1 MKGQIAIVTQSY
13 KNDYKECKLL
23 CESID
28 RFAPT
33 IPHFIFVN
41 DEDIELFSDL
51 NYGKHKVYKKSIIL
65 PKYLIRLPWKIMGH
79 HFHVSLFTLPV
90 REWIIQQICKL
101 GVFEVIGKEFDV
113 TLNIDSETVL
123 MKPFKINELYQD
135 GKWLMYRVLNINE
148 PSHDDYC
155 NAAYKLLNMT
165 GNMEDINQWNYM
177 NTPVAFVRENVEA
190 LLDTIGKGYM
200 GGWKRRLCNTYRF
213 SEYYTYAI
221 FTEHQLK
228 FKNHFITD
236 KHVFPQIDI
245 SECSDLEDFNKKVY
259 SSLNKDYT
267 FGLWLQKKDRKR
279 LIGKYLDFKNINRI
293 IKNYWSTH

>member
-1 MKGQIAIVTQSY
+1 MDTRIAIVTQSY
-13 KNDYKECKLL
+13 KNDYRECKLL

-28 RFAPT
+28 RFAPQ
-33 IPHFIFVN
+33 ISHFIFVN
-41 DEDIELFSDL
+41 DEDAELFSDL
-51 NYGKHKVYKKSIIL
+51 NYGKHKVYKKSVIL

-79 HFHVSLFTLPV
+79 HFHVSPFTIPV

-123 MKPFKINELYQD
+123 MKPFKIDELYKD
-135 GKWLMYRVLNINE
+135 GKWLMYRVPNINE

-155 NAAYKLLNMT
+155 QAAHKLLNMKGT
-165 GNMEDINQWNYM
+165 IGDINNWNYM
-177 NTPVAFVRENVEA
+177 NTPVVFVRENVE
-190 LLDTIGKGYM
+190 LLLKTIGKGYC

-221 FTEHQLK
+221 YTEHELN
-228 FKNHFITD
+228 FKNHFITN
-236 KHVFPQIDI
+236 KHIFPQIDI
-245 SECSDLEDFNKKVY
+245 SECKDIEDFNKNV
-259 SSLNKDYT
+259 SLCLNNDYT

-279 LIGKYLDFKNINRI
+279 LAGKYLSFDDIQNCIYH
-293 IKNYWSTH
+293 YWEI